1 MSDLAKRITDLSPEQ
16 LQRLLQQLQQQAD
29 RPTHH
34 ITAQPRTTRYF
45 PLSFAQ
51 QRLWFLDQLEP
62 NSPFYNV
69 PMAIRL
75 RGTLQV
81 SALEQTLNE
90 IVRRHEVLRTHF
102 AVINGEPMQVIV
114 NPALIPLPLVNL
126 SHLPQ
131 PEQEAVVQQ
140 RAIAASNSPFDLGQ
154 SPLWRATLLRL
165 SEQEHVLLFT
175 LHHIVSDAWSKGVL
189 VQEVAALYPAFCQGQ
204 PAPLPDLP
212 IQYADFAVWQRQ
224 YLQSGVLDAQLT
236 YWTQKLAGP
245 LPVLQLPTQGRAHP
259 ITHQGCKQRFAL
271 PLSLTEA
278 LKALSREEN
287 STLFITLLT
296 AFKALLYRYTGQTDV
311 IVGSPI
317 ANRNQPEIE
326 NLIGF
331 FVNTLVLRSPIAGHL
346 SFRQVLRQVRQV
358 VLEAQANQD
367 LPFEKLVEA
376 LQPDRNLNRNPL
388 FQVMLAFQT
397 TPSDDLQL
405 PGLTLEPL
413 EIADQTAKF
422 DLGMGLSDSRTGLRG
437 VVEYKTDLFDDATIE
452 RLVGHFQTLLEGAI
466 ANPDQRI
473 ADLPMLTSA
482 ERQLLLT
489 DWVNPVA
496 ADASSPCLHQ
506 WFEAQVERSPDM
518 IAVIDRYQSFTYREL
533 NQRAN
538 QLAHALRQ
546 QGVEPE
552 TRVGLC
558 FERSLDMLVALFGI
572 LKAGG
577 AYVPI
582 DPTYPA
588 ERIALILADAQ
599 VSLVLTQSS
608 LVQRCLHPVVI
619 CLDRDWDHIALHSAE
634 NPVNHTHPANLAYLI
649 YTSGSTGT
657 PKGVMIP
664 HQAVVNYIEAA
675 GQIYDIK
682 PDDRILQ
689 FASIGF
695 DAAAEEIFPT
705 LGRGAT
711 LVLRSDT
718 MLNSI
723 PEFWQQCDRLQLTVL
738 DLPTAFW
745 HQLTAAI
752 ASASLPNSLRLVIIG
767 GETADPERLQ
777 VWQQHYPQV
786 RVVNS
791 YGPTETT
798 IVATLCEVS
807 GANAFTT
814 TTRVSIGQAVP
825 NLQTYVLDAL
835 LQPVP
840 VGIPGELY
848 IGGIGVARGYWQR
861 PDLTA
866 TQFIPHPFI
875 QRAGDRL
882 YKTGDR
888 VRYRPDGHLEFLGR
902 SDDQVKLRG
911 FRIELGEIETLLKQH
926 PAVQDAVVALRDTET
941 RPRLVGYVVPDLTA
955 DAHTAATETA
965 PTQQQ
970 TAQWQAVFDHLYSQT
985 YADQQPAFY
994 IKGWESSYTGEPMPA
1009 AEVQAWMEQ
1018 TVDRVLAL
1026 QPSRVLELGC
1036 GGSGLMLFRVAPQC
1050 SRYWATDLSANALQ
1064 ILQAQ
1069 LHQLGLDLPGVTFLQ
1084 RGADDFRG
1092 VEPHSF
1098 DAVLIVSVAQYFPSI
1113 DYLLTVLRQAVK
1125 AVEPGGS
1132 IFLGDVRS
1140 LPLLEAFH
1148 TSVQLHRAAPTL
1160 TRTELQQRVQ
1170 KQVMEEKQLV
1180 IDPAFFQALQQEL
1193 PQISRVEIHLERGTH
1208 ANELTKFRYDVVL
1221 HIGKAAPVADVS
1233 WLDWQADR
1241 LTVSE
1246 LRQRLIE
1253 TEPDLLAIAH
1263 IPNARLSLEIAAMQ
1277 WLHQAD
1283 QTGIP
1288 ETVAEFQAALQT
1300 QAAAGI
1306 DPESLWSLADSLPYT
1321 VEIRWEDANPAGR
1334 YQAILRRRETAAETQ
1349 VVRSPKVAPMRPWRD
1364 YANEPLQAMLSH
1376 QLTPQLRHYLA
1387 EKLPDYMVPTTYV
1400 MVSHLPLTPN
1410 GKVDRRALPNP
1421 EPIQPDLNQNW
1432 VKPRSPLEAELA
1444 EIWANVLGLSC
1455 VGVQDNFFDLGGH
1468 SLLMTQL
1475 LTQVRQRFQVD
1486 LALRELYE
1494 APSVAGL
1501 AAMIEAT
1508 HQGESPPTRTAT
1520 SEIDWATESILDST
1534 IRPDAAAIAPLT
1546 PPCHIFLT
1554 GATGFVGAFLLRE
1567 LLEQTDAEI
1576 TCLVRADTMA
1586 SGQQRLRQTLEHYHL
1601 WNDSYGDRIHPAL
1614 GDLAVPQLGL
1624 TEEQFHIL
1632 ADQVDVIYHN
1642 GAWVNS
1648 IYPYPVLK
1656 PANVLGTQEVL
1667 RLACHTRSKPMHFIS
1682 TLSVFGGNRD
1692 TSIREDSPLEVAD
1705 LPESGYSQSKW
1716 VAEQLVIQAKDRGL
1730 PVSIYR
1736 LGRIAGH
1743 SQTGAGNVDDL
1754 MSRMIKGC
1762 IQLGY
1767 VPDRQTVLD
1776 ITPIDYVSQAIAHL
1790 SQQPQST
1797 GKTFHLLNPQPTAWQ
1812 TLTTWLQNSG
1822 YPLQSIP
1829 YDEWRAVLLQT
1840 TDRTLENALAPLV
1853 GLFSAQSTDAQPC
1866 KIQELLVDCQQTLR
1880 ALGDSAIACP
1890 AIDRDVLNR
1899 YLTFWIAQEFLAD
1912 PAIFN
1917 GSC

>member
-1 MSDLAKRITDLSPEQ
+1 MSNLAKRIANLPPEQ
-16 LQRLLQQLQQQAD
+16 LQQLLHQLQQQQTSPLP
-29 RPTHH
+29 RP
-34 ITAQPRTTRYF
+34 ITPQPRTTQQF

-75 RGTLQV
+75 RGALQL
-81 SALEQTLNE
+81 SAFEQTLNE

-102 AVINGEPMQVIV
+102 AVVGGEPMQVIAE
-114 NPALIPLPLVNL
+114 PTPTPLPLVDL
-126 SHLPQ
+126 SDMSSS
-131 PEQEAVVQQ
+131 EQEAAVQQ
-140 RAIAASNSPFDLGQ
+140 RAIAESNLPFNLGQ
-154 SPLWRATLLRL
+154 SPLWRVTLLRL
-165 SEQEHVLLFT
+165 SDQEHVLLFT
-175 LHHIVSDAWSKGVL
+175 LHHSISDAWSKGVL

-204 PAPLPDLP
+204 PSPLADLP

-224 YLQSGVLDAQLT
+224 YLRGDVLDAQLT
-236 YWTQKLAGP
+236 YWTQKLAGS
-245 LPVLQLPTQGRAHP
+245 LPVLQLPKQGRSHP
-259 ITHQGCKQRFAL
+259 VTQQGRKQSFAL

-287 STLFITLLT
+287 STLFITFLT
-296 AFKALLYRYTGQTDV
+296 AFKVLLYRYTGQPDV
-311 IVGSPI
+311 VVGSPI
-317 ANRNQPEIE
+317 ANRTQPEIE
-326 NLIGF
+326 KLIGF
-331 FVNTLVLRSPIAGHL
+331 FVNTLVLRSQIDGDL

-358 VLEAQANQD
+358 VLEAQVHQD
-367 LPFEKLVEA
+367 LPFEKLVEV
-376 LQPDRNLNRNPL
+376 LRPDRNLNRNPL

-397 TPSDDLQL
+397 AATDDFQL

-413 EIADQTAKF
+413 DITEQTAKF

-452 RLVGHFQTLLEGAI
+452 RLIGHFQTLLEGVI
-466 ANPDQRI
+466 SNPDQQI
-473 ADLPMLTSA
+473 AVLPLITFP
-482 ERQLLLT
+482 ERQLLLRE
-489 DWVNPVA
+489 WVNPVA
-496 ADASSPCLHQ
+496 AGAGLCLHQ
-506 WFEAQVERSPDM
+506 WFEAQVERSPDA
-518 IAVIDRYQSFTYREL
+518 IAVIACHQSFTYREL

-558 FERSLDMLVALFGI
+558 IERSLDMLVALFGI

-588 ERIALILADAQ
+588 ERIAFILADAQ

-608 LVQRCLHPVVI
+608 LVQQCSHPTVI
-619 CLDRDWDHIALHSAE
+619 CLDRDWTQIATHAVE
-634 NPVNHTHPANLAYLI
+634 NPSNQTHPGNLAYLI
-649 YTSGSTGT
+649 YTSGSTGM
-657 PKGVMIP
+657 PKGVMTS
-664 HQAVVNYIEAA
+664 HQAVVNYITAA
-675 GQIYDIK
+675 GQIYEIE
-682 PDDRILQ
+682 PGDRVLQ

-723 PEFWQQCDRLQLTVL
+723 PEFWQQCDRLQLNVL

-752 ASASLPNSLRLVIIG
+752 ALTPLPASLRLVIIG
-767 GETADPERLQ
+767 GEAADPARLQ
-777 VWQQHYPQV
+777 VWQHQYPQV
-786 RVVNS
+786 RLINS

-798 IVATLCEVS
+798 VVATLCEVS
-807 GANAFTT
+807 GAKAVVTAAQVPIG
-814 TTRVSIGQAVP
+814 RSVS

-840 VGIPGELY
+840 IGIPGELY
-848 IGGIGVARGYWQR
+848 IGGTGVARGYWQR

-866 TQFIPHPFI
+866 THFIPHPLS
-875 QRAGDRL
+875 QKAGDRL
-882 YKTGDR
+882 YKTGDI
-888 VRYRPDGHLEFLGR
+888 VRYRLDGHLEFLGR
-902 SDDQVKLRG
+902 SDNQVKLRG
-911 FRIELGEIETLLKQH
+911 FRIELGEIEAILKQH
-926 PAVQDAVVALRDTET
+926 PAIQDAAVVLQDGTH
-941 RPRLVGYVVPDLTA
+941 PRLVGYVVP
-955 DAHTAATETA
+955 A
-965 PTQQQ
+965 PTAEADQAEAAPTHQQ
-970 TAQWQAVFDHLYSQT
+970 TAQWQAVFDHLYSQA

-1018 TVDRVLAL
+1018 TVTRVLVL
-1026 QPSRVLELGC
+1026 QPNRVLELGC

-1064 ILQAQ
+1064 ILQNQ
-1069 LHQLGLDLPGVTFLQ
+1069 VHQLGLDLPGVNFLQ
-1084 RGADDFRG
+1084 RGADDQHG
-1092 VEPHSF
+1092 IEQHSF
-1098 DAVLIVSVAQYFPSI
+1098 NAVLIVSVAQYFPSI
-1113 DYLLTVLRQAVK
+1113 DYLLSVLQKAVN

-1148 TSVQLHRAAPTL
+1148 TSVQLYRAAPTT
-1160 TRTELQQRVQ
+1160 TRTELRQRVQ
-1170 KQVMEEKQLV
+1170 KQLIEEKQLV

-1221 HIGKAAPVADVS
+1221 HIGKAAPAAEVP
-1233 WLDWQADR
+1233 WLDWQADP

-1246 LRQRLIE
+1246 LCQRLIE

-1263 IPNARLSLEIAAMQ
+1263 ISNARLSPEVAAMQ
-1277 WLHQAD
+1277 WLHQTD

-1288 ETVAEFQAALQT
+1288 RTVAEFQAALET
-1300 QAAAGI
+1300 QAPTGV
-1306 DPESLWSLADSLPYT
+1306 DPEAFWRLADSLPYT
-1321 VEIRWEDANPAGR
+1321 VEIRWDDANLAGQ
-1334 YQAILRRRETAAETQ
+1334 YQVVLRRRGTAAETQ
-1349 VVRSPKVAPMRPWRD
+1349 GVNPPKTSPLRPWRD
-1364 YANEPLQAMLSH
+1364 YANAPLQAMLTH
-1376 QLTPQLRHYLA
+1376 QLLPQLRHYVGQ
-1387 EKLPDYMVPTTYV
+1387 KLPDYMVPATYV
-1400 MVSHLPLTPN
+1400 MLTQLPLTPN
-1410 GKVDRRALPNP
+1410 GKVDRRALLDL
-1421 EPIQPDLNQNW
+1421 ELIQPDGNPSC
-1432 VKPRSPLEAELA
+1432 VEPRSPLEAELA
-1444 EIWANVLGLSC
+1444 QIWAEVLGLSR
-1455 VGVQDNFFDLGGH
+1455 VGIQDNFFDLGGH

-1494 APSVAGL
+1494 APTVAGL
-1501 AAMIEAT
+1501 AAMTEAA
-1508 HQGESPPTRTAT
+1508 QRGESQPTKTAT
-1520 SEIDWATESILDST
+1520 SQIDWEAEQILDSN
-1534 IRPDAAAIAPLT
+1534 IRSDAAVIAPFT
-1546 PPCHIFLT
+1546 PTQHIFLT
-1554 GATGFVGAFLLRE
+1554 GATGFVGAFLLRD
-1567 LLEQTDAEI
+1567 LLEQTNAEI
-1576 TCLVRADTMA
+1576 HCLVRASTIA
-1586 SGQQRLRQTLEHYHL
+1586 SGQQRLRQSLEHYHL
-1601 WNDSYGDRIHPAL
+1601 WNETYSDRIRPVL
-1614 GDLAVPQLGL
+1614 GDLAAPQLGL
-1624 TEEQFHIL
+1624 TEAQFQAL
-1632 ADQVDVIYHN
+1632 AAQIDGIYHN

-1648 IYPYPVLK
+1648 VYPYALLK

-1682 TLSVFGGNRD
+1682 TLSVFGG
-1692 TSIREDSPLEVAD
+1692 SEEVPIREDSPLTLAH

-1716 VAEQLVIQAKDRGL
+1716 VAEQLVTQARARGL
-1730 PVSIYR
+1730 PVCIYR

-1743 SQTGAGNVDDL
+1743 SQTGVGNVNDL

-1762 IQLGY
+1762 IQLGS
-1767 VPDRQTVLD
+1767 VPDRHTLLD

-1790 SQQPQST
+1790 SQQPQSI
-1797 GKTFHLLNPQPTAWQ
+1797 GKTFHLLNPQPTSWQ
-1812 TLTTWLQNSG
+1812 TLTTWLQDSG
-1822 YPLQSIP
+1822 YPLQSVP
-1829 YDEWRAVLLQT
+1829 YDQWRTALLQS

-1866 KIQELLVDCQQTLR
+1866 KIQESLVDCQQTLR
-1880 ALGDSAIACP
+1880 ALGDSAIAWP
-1890 AIDRDVLNR
+1890 AIDRTLLNR
-1899 YLTFWIAQEFLAD
+1899 YLMWWIDQGFLTN
-1912 PAIFN
+1912 PATD
-1917 GSC
+1917 SD